1 VDISPKTKLT
11 FMRSLYSRK
20 AGVAHGF
27 SKAEPMIVA
36 AIIGLIATLAWPHFW
51 ATRVTMEAGVRVGE
65 AIGIARECA
74 SYVAS
79 TGAGESLT
87 TLPRKNGTLTCDRS
101 GGAVVSGTWALGA
114 GGVRCLGAR
123 STDQSTHA
131 LITIAS
137 TGDMRC
143 AFGQN
148 GSSDGLQAHNEI
160 SEAVNEIS
168 EAVTP

>member
-11 FMRSLYSRK
+11 FMRSLRDRK
-20 AGVAHGF
+20 GKVVQGLIHV
-27 SKAEPMIVA
+27 EPIIVA
-36 AIIGLIATLAWPHFW
+36 AIIGLLATLAWPHFW
-51 ATRVTMEAGVRVGE
+51 ATRVTLEAGVRVGE

-79 TGAGESLT
+79 TGAGQLLT
-87 TLPRKNGTLTCDRS
+87 TLPSKDGTHTCDRW

-114 GGVRCLGAR
+114 GGVRCLDAT

-137 TGDMRC
+137 SGDMRC
-143 AFGQN
+143 AFGQKA
-148 GSSDGLQAHNEI
+148 SSDTLQARNET
-160 SEAVNEIS
+160 S